1 MTEHFQIAII
11 GSGPGGYVA
20 ALKAAQMGA
29 SVAVIEKHYLGGT
42 CLNYGC
48 IPSKALLASAELMHK
63 INNAG
68 SLGVNINGSV
78 SFDWPKIQQRKDKIV
93 AKLRGGIKGLF
104 GSGNVRLYQ
113 AEAKF
118 EANGKLHL
126 LDKNGQSQQIT
137 ADNIIIASG
146 SMPARIGG
154 WPTDAQFICTSDEA
168 LHWNQLPKRL
178 IIVGGGVIG
187 CEFACMMSEFAV
199 DVTIVEMME
208 NLLPEMETVLGTA
221 LAEIFKKRNI
231 KIFTGTKVENLEIK
245 GGVVRA
251 AISGGQSIEVDKV
264 LVATGRKPNTQELAL
279 ENTGLKTDRGFI
291 KVNDR
296 MQTAVKGLYCVGDAN
311 GRCLFAHAASAQGVT
326 AVENALGH
334 QKDFNLPVP
343 NAVYTFPEIAS
354 VGITTKQAAEQKI
367 PVSIGQFPIGY
378 LGKAMAIG
386 EEAGFV
392 KVIRHSDEGTLLGVH
407 IIGHNATEV
416 IETATAMLGA
426 KAGADE
432 LAEMVFAHP
441 TIGEAVKEAAEDSF
455 QRAIH
460 LPLKK
465 AAKDI

>member
-1 MTEHFQIAII
+1 MPEHFQIAVI

-20 ALKAAQMGA
+20 AIKAAQMGA
-29 SVAVIEKHYLGGT
+29 TVAVIEKHYLGGT

-63 INNAG
+63 IKNAG
-68 SLGVNINGSV
+68 PLGINIDGTV
-78 SFDWPKIQQRKDKIV
+78 SFDWPKIQQRKDKVV

-104 GSGNVRLYQ
+104 GSGNIKLYQ

-118 EANGKLHL
+118 EAKGKLHL
-126 LDKNGQSQQIT
+126 LDKNGQSLQIT

-146 SMPARIGG
+146 SMPARIPN
-154 WPTDAQFICTSDEA
+154 WPSDAQFICTSEEA
-168 LHWNQLPKRL
+168 LHWKELPKRL

-199 DVTIVEMME
+199 DVTIVEMLE
-208 NLLPEMETVLGTA
+208 NLLPEMETALGQA

-231 KIFTGTKVENLEIK
+231 KIFTGAKVERLEIK
-245 GGVVRA
+245 EGVVRA
-251 AISGGQSIEVDKV
+251 TISGGQSIEADKV
-264 LVATGRKPNTQELAL
+264 LVATGRKPNTQELGL
-279 ENTGLKTDRGFI
+279 ENIGLKTNSGFI

-296 MQTAVKGLYCVGDAN
+296 MQTAVKGVYCIGDAN
-311 GRCLFAHAASAQGVT
+311 GRCLLAHAASAQGVT

-334 QKDFNLPVP
+334 QKDFELPVP

-354 VGITTKQAAEQKI
+354 VGITAKQAAEQKI
-367 PVSIGQFPIGY
+367 PVSTGQFPIGY

-386 EEAGFV
+386 EDAGFV
-392 KVIRHSDEGTLLGVH
+392 KVIRHSDDGTLLGVH

-416 IETATAMLGA
+416 IESAAAMLGK

-465 AAKDI
+465 AVQA

>member
-11 GSGPGGYVA
+11 GSGPGGYIA
-20 ALKAAQMGA
+20 ALKAAHKGET
-29 SVAVIEKHYLGGT
+29 VAIVEKHYLGGA

-48 IPSKALLASAELMHK
+48 IPSKALLASAELMHRIK
-63 INNAG
+63 NAG

-78 SFDWPKIQQRKDKIV
+78 SFDWPKIQQRKDKVV

-104 GSGNVRLYQ
+104 GSANVKLFQ

-118 EANGKLHL
+118 AANGKLNL
-126 LDKNGQSQQIT
+126 LDKTGQSQQIT
-137 ADNIIIASG
+137 AAHIIIASG
-146 SMPARIGG
+146 SMPARISG
-154 WPTDAQFICTSDEA
+154 WPSDTQFVCTSDQA

-208 NLLPEMETVLGTA
+208 HLLPEMETALGSA

-245 GGVVRA
+245 GDVIKA
-251 AISGGQSIEVDKV
+251 AISDGQIIDADKV

-296 MQTAVKGLYCVGDAN
+296 MQTAVKGIYCIGDAN
-311 GRCLFAHAASAQGVT
+311 GRCLLAHAASAQAVV
-326 AVENALGH
+326 AVENALGR
-334 QKDFNLPVP
+334 QKEFNLPVP

-367 PVSIGQFPIGY
+367 PVSTGQFPIGY

-386 EEAGFV
+386 EDAGFV
-392 KVIRHSDEGTLLGVH
+392 KVIRHRDDGTLLGVH

-416 IETATAMLGA
+416 IGTATAMLGA
-426 KAGADE
+426 KADAGE
-432 LAEMVFAHP
+432 LAEMIFAHP

-465 AAKDI
+465 LSL